1 MKKALVPR
9 TPHFSGP
16 RGARTSFKVTLAL
29 SSSARRRKRGGR
41 VAHHP
46 AASAAAD
53 LNLAADQ
60 DPSQE
65 QKMSGK
71 KVTSK
76 ILST

>member
-29 SSSARRRKRGGR
+29 YSSVRGSGGGSSSRSKPCSRSGSFPRAKNERQK
-41 VAHHP
+41 
-46 AASAAAD
+46 SD
-53 LNLAADQ
+53 LQ
-60 DPSQE
+60 
-65 QKMSGK
+65 
-71 KVTSK
+71 